1 MKNEFFFKNQNFF
14 FPESSRPALRD
25 NWFIGFDR
33 GNLFIFVSIFDT
45 NQEEETTNSHW
56 TSRGTK
62 PEVVGKK
69 SIT

>member
-14 FPESSRPALRD
+14 SPD
-25 NWFIGFDR
+25 WFIGFDR
-33 GNLFIFVSIFDT
+33 GNLFTFVSIFDT

-56 TSRGTK
+56 TSRGAK